1 MRGNYYDEFAG
12 ERSMKPSRR
21 KMLKT
26 VALAAGLAAV
36 PWVARGQ
43 AKASKQA
50 MQYQDQ
56 PKNGQTCDSCAQ
68 SIRPQL
74 LFDPQSRERSSNRS
88 TRGAMR
94 PANFCGA

>member
-1 MRGNYYDEFAG
+1 
-12 ERSMKPSRR
+12 MKPSRR

-68 SIRPQL
+68 WIPG
-74 LFDPQSRERSSNRS
+74 PKPN
-88 TRGAMR
+88 TPGACKVVEG
-94 PANFCGA
+94 PINPKGWCVAYVKKS